1 MADYP
6 IVNRVRQMAEN
17 MGEVD
22 AYNTTQVADGAPTS
36 DTHGKGLDGTLGERA
51 SGHRYTRPVT

>member
-1 MADYP
+1 
-6 IVNRVRQMAEN
+6 MAEN